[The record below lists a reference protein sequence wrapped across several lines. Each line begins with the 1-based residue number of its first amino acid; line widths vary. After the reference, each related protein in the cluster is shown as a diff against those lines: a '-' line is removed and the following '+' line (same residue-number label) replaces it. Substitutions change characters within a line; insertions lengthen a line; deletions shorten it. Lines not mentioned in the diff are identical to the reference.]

1 MSSVDLWLPESY
13 RRRQEEVRARGGV
26 VAVTGCD
33 VGLAPV
39 TYGQVREFASGLVIE
54 TAFPRLAAF
63 MLVMG
68 PGGPQGPAELRAV
81 QVRAAREFLP
91 SPYRERAIGFLE
103 AGRRDVVFCQ
113 EQLLL
118 VMRLVIEHGQPGPPG
133 EIDKPGMAR
142 LLLGV
147 TDLMVSGEGLETG
160 PAENIAVALAL
171 RRLGLPR
178 GEKVTCEVARWYDLL
193 VTRARAAA
201 GTPGALDLDVLFQ
214 ATTGLEIEDFLAI
227 AWVHA
232 APLYSPRSPQDLAS
246 AGFHTVLASLQHR
259 YRDPAT
265 AAAAAAL
272 LIGDVAT
279 MRERFARDTADLHR
293 SSLRPFWEHPY
304 IRLDSGRILP
314 VSSEL
319 ALNRGIRG
327 IYHLL
332 IDQAGKT
339 RGNAGVNELT
349 SFIGRLHE
357 AYLTTLLQR
366 VFASGHHGTFVS
378 EAEVIAANSHGEKP
392 PFDGAIITGDT
403 VVLVEMLTATLR
415 LDTLEKCDPS
425 RYRRDFDHYFKRK
438 TAQLARAVKETGSGR
453 WVIPGVSP
461 ASVRRVAPVLASLHP
476 FPLFGPM
483 WNPFRT
489 AFGQP
494 AFGHKATVMPLQL
507 ITDEDIEI
515 LEAFQGAGSMPITDA
530 LTRRTANPAWAESR
544 MTHVIVRAWNLQEP
558 GNPAMYALYKT
569 ATTALRDAAAR
580 IYEQG

>member
-1 MSSVDLWLPESY
+1 MSSADLWLPESC
-13 RRRQEEVRARGGV
+13 RRREKAVRDRGGV
-26 VAVTGCD
+26 TVVTGRD

-39 TYGQVREFASGLVIE
+39 TYGQVREYASGLVVD
-54 TAFPRLAAF
+54 TALPRLAAF

-68 PGGPQGPAELRAV
+68 SGGLRSHAELRAA

-91 SPYRERAIGFLE
+91 APYREHAIGLLE
-103 AGRRDVVFCQ
+103 AGRRDSVFSQ

-118 VMRLVIEHGQPGPPG
+118 AMRLVIEHGQAGPPG

-142 LLLGV
+142 LVLGV
-147 TDLMVSGEGLETG
+147 TELMASGEGLESG

-178 GEKVTCEVARWYDLL
+178 GEKVTCELARWYDLL
-193 VTRARAAA
+193 VTRARAVA
-201 GTPGALDLDVLFQ
+201 GTPGTVDVDALFQ
-214 ATTGLEIEDFLAI
+214 AAAGLEIEDFLAI
-227 AWVHA
+227 AWMHA
-232 APLYSPRSPQDLAS
+232 APLYSPRSPQDLA
-246 AGFHTVLASLQHR
+246 AARFHTVLASLQCR
-259 YRDPAT
+259 YRDPGT

-272 LIGDVAT
+272 LIGDVAA
-279 MRERFARDTADLHR
+279 MRERFAGDTADLHR

-319 ALNRGIRG
+319 ALNRGMRG

-357 AYLTTLLQR
+357 DYLTTLLQR
-366 VFASGHHGTFVS
+366 AFTLGHRGTFVS
-378 EAEVIAANSHGEKP
+378 EAEIIAANNHGEKP
-392 PFDGAIITGDT
+392 PFDGAIITADT
-403 VVLVEMLTATLR
+403 IVLIEMLTATLR
-415 LDTLEKCDPS
+415 LDTLEKCDPA
-425 RYRRDFDHYFKRK
+425 RYRRDFNQYFKGK
-438 TAQLARAVKETGSGR
+438 AGQLARAVSDVGSGR

-494 AFGHKATVMPLQL
+494 AFGHTATVMPLQL
-507 ITDEDIEI
+507 ITDEDLEI
-515 LEAFQGAGSMPITDA
+515 LEAFQAAGTMPITGA
-530 LTRRTANPAWAESR
+530 LTRRTANPAWTESR
-544 MTHVIVRAWNLQEP
+544 MTHVILRDWNLTEP
-558 GNPAMYALYKT
+558 DNPAMHALYKT

-580 IYEQG
+580 IYDLD

>member
-1 MSSVDLWLPESY
+1 M
-13 RRRQEEVRARGGV
+13 
-26 VAVTGCD
+26 
-33 VGLAPV
+33 
-39 TYGQVREFASGLVIE
+39 
-54 TAFPRLAAF
+54 
-63 MLVMG
+63 
-68 PGGPQGPAELRAV
+68 RAV
-81 QVRAAREFLP
+81 QIRAAREFLP
-91 SPYRERAIGFLE
+91 PPYRERAIGFLE
-103 AGRRDVVFCQ
+103 AGRRDIVFCQ

-118 VMRLVIEHGQPGPPG
+118 AMRLVIEHGLPGPPG
-133 EIDKPGMAR
+133 EIDKLGMAR

-160 PAENIAVALAL
+160 PAEDIAVALAL

-178 GEKVTCEVARWYDLL
+178 GRRSPARSRAGMTCWSL
-193 VTRARAAA
+193 VPVPPPA
-201 GTPGALDLDVLFQ
+201 TPGAMDLDVVFQ
-214 ATTGLEIEDFLAI
+214 AATGLEIEDFLAI
-227 AWVHA
+227 AWMHA
-232 APLYSPRSPQDLAS
+232 APLYRPRSPQDLAA

-259 YRDPAT
+259 YRDPDT

-319 ALNRGIRG
+319 ALNRSIRG

-339 RGNAGVNELT
+339 RGDAGVNELT

-357 AYLTTLLQR
+357 DYLTTLLQR
-366 VFASGHHGTFVS
+366 AFTHGHHGTFVS
-378 EAEVIAANSHGEKP
+378 EAEVIAANNHGEKP

-403 VVLVEMLTATLR
+403 VVLIEMLTATLR
-415 LDTLEKCDPS
+415 LDTLEKCDPA
-425 RYRRDFDHYFKRK
+425 RYRRDFGRYFKRK
-438 TAQLARAVKETGSGR
+438 TAQLARAVKEVGSGR

-461 ASVRRVAPVLASLHP
+461 TSVRRVAPVLASLHP

-489 AFGQP
+489 AFGHP

-507 ITDEDIEI
+507 VTDEDLEV
-515 LEAFQGAGSMPITDA
+515 LEAFQTAGSMPITDA
-530 LTRRTANPAWAESR
+530 LTRRTANPAWTESR
-544 MTHVIVRAWNLQEP
+544 MTNVILRAWNLTRTRQP
-558 GNPAMYALYKT
+558 SNVRALQDSHYSTPRRSCPNLRTGLIIRRTQILRRHPAR
-569 ATTALRDAAAR
+569 TTTSAAASCIATR
-580 IYEQG
+580 GSPSPATPGPRPRQ